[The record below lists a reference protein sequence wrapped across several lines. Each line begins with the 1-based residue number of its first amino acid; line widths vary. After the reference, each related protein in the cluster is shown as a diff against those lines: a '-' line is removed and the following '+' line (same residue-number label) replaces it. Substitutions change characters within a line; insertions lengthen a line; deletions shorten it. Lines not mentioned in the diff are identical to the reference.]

1 MRGRTTWLTLGAAV
15 ILGVAVMA
23 GEKAPDAYVKNM
35 KDTNAAAQSLRKNV
49 EAKDFEA
56 IAKDAAT
63 LKTLFSN
70 TEEFWTKR
78 NADDA
83 VSAAKAGAKAATDL
97 EAAAKAKNEAA
108 VTDAAKTLQ
117 GTCKTCH
124 DAHRERLPD
133 GTSEIK

>member
-1 MRGRTTWLTLGAAV
+1 MRGRTGWMAIGA
-15 ILGVAVMA
+15 VAVFGLVVVA
-23 GEKAPDAYVKNM
+23 GEKPPEEYVKNM
-35 KDTNAAAQSLRKNV
+35 KATNAAAQSLRKNL
-49 EAKDFEA
+49 ETKDYDA

-63 LKTLFSN
+63 LKTLFAT

-78 NADDA
+78 NAEDA
-83 VSAAKAGAKAATDL
+83 VSAAKAGAKAAEDL
-97 EAAAKAKNEAA
+97 ETAAKAKNEAG
-108 VTDAAKTLQ
+108 VTDASKAVN